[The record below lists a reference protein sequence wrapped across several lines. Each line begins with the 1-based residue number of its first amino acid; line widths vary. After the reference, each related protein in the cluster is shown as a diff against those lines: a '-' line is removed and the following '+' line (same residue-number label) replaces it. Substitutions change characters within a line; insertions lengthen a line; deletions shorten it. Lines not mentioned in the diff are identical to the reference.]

1 MALAIFVVA
10 YVFIA
15 GVQWRGLGIDRVG
28 AALLG
33 AVAMVVLGVVTPD
46 QAFHQA
52 VDANTL
58 LLLLGMMLLSVY
70 LAEAAAFRAAAA
82 FVIRHTRTPRGL
94 LVGVAVVSAVLSAF
108 LVNDT
113 VCLMLTPLV
122 LTVVLEAE
130 LPVVPYLLALA
141 MASNAGSAATFTGNP
156 QNMLIGV
163 ASKLGYARF
172 TAFMAL
178 PAALSVGVVVAVLL
192 FAFRKS
198 LPTAPLKASPHP
210 PVDRRLLAITLTGL
224 LGVMIAFFLGLPMS
238 WSAITGAAGVMVIAG
253 RPPRT
258 VLERV
263 DFPLLV
269 FFAGLFVLVYGIN
282 TTPLVGD
289 LRHAFAP
296 LMSGSPTRQAFGFS
310 GLTVVGSNLFSNVPF
325 VMLARTWVPT
335 LANPKLGWEV
345 LALSSTLAGNLTLI
359 GSVANLIVFEGARGK
374 ATLSFWSYLRYGVP
388 VTVLSLILGL
398 GALLIEHALF
408 G

>member
-1 MALAIFVVA
+1 VALGIFLVA
-10 YVFIA
+10 YLFIA
-15 GVQWRGLGIDRVG
+15 GARRRGLGIDRVG

-46 QAFHQA
+46 QAFHRA
-52 VDANTL
+52 VDADTL

-113 VCLMLTPLV
+113 VCLMLTPFV
-122 LTVVLEAE
+122 LAVVLEAE

-141 MASNAGSAATFTGNP
+141 MASNAGSVATFTGNP

-163 ASKLGYARF
+163 ASGLGYARF
-172 TAFMAL
+172 AAFMAL
-178 PAALSVGVVVAVLL
+178 PAALSVGVVVVVLL
-192 FAFRKS
+192 FAFRHT
-198 LPTAPLKASPHP
+198 LPRAPLRASPHP
-210 PVDRRLLAITLTGL
+210 PVNRRLLFITLAGL
-224 LGVMIAFFLGLPMS
+224 FGVMAAFFFGLPMS
-238 WSAITGAAGVMVIAG
+238 WSAITGAALVMVLAG
-253 RPPRT
+253 HPPRT

-269 FFAGLFVLVYGIN
+269 FFAGLFVLVFGIN

-296 LMSGSPTRQAFGFS
+296 LMTGSPTRQAFGFS
-310 GLTVVGSNLFSNVPF
+310 ILSVVASNLFSNVPF
-325 VMLARTWVPT
+325 VMLARAWVPT
-335 LANPKLGWEV
+335 LPNPKLGWEV

-374 ATLSFWSYLRYGVP
+374 ARLSFWGYLKFGVP
-388 VTVLSLILGL
+388 VTCLSLVLGL
-398 GALLIEHALF
+398 GALLIEHAIF